1 MRKGTHPIYIES
13 SLHAYEQKSKTAV
26 QNLVLPC
33 IISNLGTP
41 YSPKRLRLQLLLRG
55 SKKPSHLGFAG
66 RTFCDCPSIPAIFG
80 ILSTHSNNHD
90 QFLQLTTVHAMYNLN
105 RNWQKQQPEQTRFRK
120 PCNSAPH
127 TATSLKSY
135 LCSLN
140 LAAMLVFS
148 SLMVN
153 SQKQYKPLKLKEKKQ
168 LTCNYRRSF
177 EI

>member
-1 MRKGTHPIYIES
+1 MRTGTTPIYIES

-41 YSPKRLRLQLLLRG
+41 YSPKRLRLQRLLRG
-55 SKKPSHLGFAG
+55 SKKPSHLGFTG

-90 QFLQLTTVHAMYNLN
+90 QFLELTTVHAMYNLN
-105 RNWQKQQPEQTRFRK
+105 RNRQKQQPEQTRFRK

-127 TATSLKSY
+127 TATSLE
-135 LCSLN
+135 LSL
-140 LAAMLVFS
+140 LTQSCTMLVFS

-153 SQKQYKPLKLKEKKQ
+153 SQKQYKII
-168 LTCNYRRSF
+168 NH
-177 EI
+177 